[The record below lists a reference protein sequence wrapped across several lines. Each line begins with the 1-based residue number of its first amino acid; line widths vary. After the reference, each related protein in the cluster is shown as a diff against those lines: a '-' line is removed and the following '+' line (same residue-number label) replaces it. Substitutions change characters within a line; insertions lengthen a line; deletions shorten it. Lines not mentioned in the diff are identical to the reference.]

1 MTSKFGDATSI
12 EQIFYSALSHLHQS
26 VTFSAVHRWMS
37 LVFYLVSIRLRTT
50 PSHFFHSSF
59 VPLLSLFFLFSS
71 MTSTK
76 QYFEQKITLAS
87 GETRINTYEISM
99 KKDFTVKQTK
109 GVIGDKSKT
118 VHLKDKKYKSKA
130 NAMSFFKRQIGSK
143 TGADL
148 NHYKRKTTV
157 STPPKKAST
166 KKKRK
171 SKSKAGSAD
180 GKKAKKAKKAKN
192 DADVEDEEDE
202 EDKADDIASN
212 ASEAEDGK
220 VLDEGGA
227 DSDQE

>member
-1 MTSKFGDATSI
+1 
-12 EQIFYSALSHLHQS
+12 
-26 VTFSAVHRWMS
+26 MS
-37 LVFYLVSIRLRTT
+37 T
-50 PSHFFHSSF
+50 
-59 VPLLSLFFLFSS
+59 
-71 MTSTK
+71 TK
-76 QYFEQKITLAS
+76 QYFEQRITLAS

-130 NAMSFFKRQIGSK
+130 NAMAFFKRQIGSK
-143 TGADL
+143 TGADQIFF
-148 NHYKRKTTV
+148 KRKTTV

-192 DADVEDEEDE
+192 DAEVEDEDDE

-212 ASEAEDGK
+212 ASSEAED
-220 VLDEGGA
+220 VLDEGAA
-227 DSDQE
+227 DSDQEWATTTESFSRYIFCSCSRNSTIRNPWK

>member
-1 MTSKFGDATSI
+1 
-12 EQIFYSALSHLHQS
+12 
-26 VTFSAVHRWMS
+26 MS
-37 LVFYLVSIRLRTT
+37 T
-50 PSHFFHSSF
+50 
-59 VPLLSLFFLFSS
+59 
-71 MTSTK
+71 TK
-76 QYFEQKITLAS
+76 QYFEQRITLAS

-130 NAMSFFKRQIGSK
+130 NAMAFFKRQIGSK
-143 TGADL
+143 TGADQ
-148 NHYKRKTTV
+148 NFFKRKTTV

-192 DADVEDEEDE
+192 DAEVEDEDDE

-212 ASEAEDGK
+212 ASSEAED
-220 VLDEGGA
+220 VLDEGAA